1 MLQELTIRDFAIID
15 RLSIS
20 FDNGFNV
27 LTGETGA
34 GKSIIIDALGTLR
47 GERPDP
53 SFVRAG
59 STLARVE
66 GIFSFDDCPDLAP
79 LLDEYGLRDDGD
91 DQLIVT
97 REINAQSGRSVARIN
112 GRAVNNAVLRE
123 IGGRLVDIHGQ
134 HEGVSLFNTRTHLE
148 IVDRFG
154 NLLPLRAEVAE
165 LVEQLREVRGR
176 LDELRRSELRRQ
188 DRIDELRY
196 QIDEIEAA
204 RLRVGEEAELARERT
219 LLQNS
224 ARVTEL
230 VSSAYAA
237 LAAGDEAGSGAQSAI
252 DLLGQAVA
260 AIADLARLDTAAD
273 ALLEQANDV
282 LFRIEDLAATLRE
295 YRDALEFDPG
305 RMQEIEERFLMLRS
319 LQRKYGVETAA
330 ELLRSVEQ
338 AGTELEQLEHSAE
351 YLADLEQQEAA
362 LLRSLGTKAGELS
375 RQRRAT
381 GEQLSRRIE
390 QSMADLAMPQ
400 VKFDLQIEHAPD
412 ARGVVVASENGNGAR
427 VACDKSGVDR
437 VEFMIAPN
445 PGEPLKPLARIASG
459 GESARLLLA
468 MKSILSSV
476 DDVPALVFDEVDVGV
491 GGRAGGVV
499 GEKLW
504 SMTGNHQVICITH
517 LPQVAAFG
525 DAHFTIRKL
534 VEQGRTRSTVTPLG
548 WDDRVDEIA
557 EMLDGTPISPAS
569 RSTAKTMLNRATT
582 FKRDN
587 KDGVSSSKVRVS
599 SSSKRE

>member
-1 MLQELTIRDFAIID
+1 M
-15 RLSIS
+15 
-20 FDNGFNV
+20 
-27 LTGETGA
+27 
-34 GKSIIIDALGTLR
+34 
-47 GERPDP
+47 
-53 SFVRAG
+53 
-59 STLARVE
+59 
-66 GIFSFDDCPDLAP
+66 
-79 LLDEYGLRDDGD
+79 
-91 DQLIVT
+91 
-97 REINAQSGRSVARIN
+97 
-112 GRAVNNAVLRE
+112 
-123 IGGRLVDIHGQ
+123 DIHGQ

-305 RMQEIEERFLMLRS
+305 RMEEIEERFLMLRS

-330 ELLRSVEQ
+330 EMLRW
-338 AGTELEQLEHSAE
+338 AGTGRHGARTARPTRPSIWPISGT
-351 YLADLEQQEAA
+351 QETA
-362 LLRSLGTKAGELS
+362 LLRSLGTKSPVSCRVNGAPRARSWSADRAVDGRS
-375 RQRRAT
+375 RRCRMSSSPADRAAPRRA
-381 GEQLSRRIE
+381 RRC
-390 QSMADLAMPQ
+390 L
-400 VKFDLQIEHAPD
+400 
-412 ARGVVVASENGNGAR
+412 ASENGTGAR
-427 VACDKSGVDR
+427 MACDESGVDR
-437 VEFMIAPN
+437 VEFMLSPN

-459 GESARLLLA
+459 GEIARLLLA
-468 MKSILSSV
+468 MKSILSTV
-476 DDVPALVFDEVDVGV
+476 DVVPTLVFDEVDVGV

-517 LPQVAAFG
+517 LPQVAAFA
-525 DAHFTIRKL
+525 DAHYTIRKL
-534 VEQGRTRSTVTPLG
+534 VEQGRTRSTVKPLDG
-548 WDDRVDEIA
+548 TTRVDEIA
-557 EMLDGTPISPAS
+557 EMLDGTPISPS
-569 RSTAKTMLNRATT
+569 QSEPAKTMFDRATT

-587 KDGVSSSKVRVS
+587 KDGSFKSAKVRVS
-599 SSSKRE
+599 SSSKREYQGLEASFDPRNKNNPGNR